1 MHNLVA
7 PYRRYII
14 NAKVAVPH
22 RKNYVAGYDA
32 PFALRKQG
40 EMELVEEKE
49 LSWSVIAEQYYN

>member
-49 LSWSVIAEQYYN
+49 LS